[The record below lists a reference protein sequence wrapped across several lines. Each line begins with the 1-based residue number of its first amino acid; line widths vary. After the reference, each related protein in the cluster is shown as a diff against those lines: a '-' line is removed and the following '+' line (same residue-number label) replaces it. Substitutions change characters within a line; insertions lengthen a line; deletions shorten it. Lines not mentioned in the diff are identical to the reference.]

1 MVTIELNIQLDN
13 LIMDACLNTQTYL
26 RCEKDLDYSL
36 YVLEIAME
44 YIEEK
49 MSIHLSR
56 EFTMPN
62 IKSKGQIPSRV
73 LRLPKPS
80 LMTAVKNSIKSPWKL
95 KPIITME
102 KEMLKIRIP
111 MPDKVYMRYFI
122 YYYLFVYLCIF

>member
-1 MVTIELNIQLDN
+1 
-13 LIMDACLNTQTYL
+13 MDACLNTQTYL

-111 MPDKVYMRYFI
+111 MPDKVHMRYFI
-122 YYYLFVYLCIF
+122 YFYLFVYLCIF